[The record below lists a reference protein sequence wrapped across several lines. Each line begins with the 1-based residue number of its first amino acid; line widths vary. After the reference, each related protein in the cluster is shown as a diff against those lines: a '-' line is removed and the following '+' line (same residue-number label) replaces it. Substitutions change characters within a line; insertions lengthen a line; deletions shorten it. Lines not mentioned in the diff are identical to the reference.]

1 MFENRCKMTAPIG
14 QLPDRAVIINIT
26 NSLPCTITTE
36 DPHFFPMKSFVRF
49 TDLNGAM
56 PVPRGEDE
64 LNNKKFRVIP
74 TGDNT
79 FYIQDPITFQDID
92 STTFPP
98 YVEGGSANLVQPN
111 FVYYPS
117 PSQTFPN

>member
-1 MFENRCKMTAPIG
+1 MTSSPIG
-14 QLPDRAVIINIT
+14 QLPNRARIVSISNA
-26 NSLPCTITTE
+26 LPCEVGTE
-36 DPHFFPMKSFVRF
+36 DPHFFPNKSFVRL

-64 LNNKKFRVIP
+64 LNNGKFRIIV

-79 FYIQDPITFQDID
+79 FTLQDPITFVPID

-111 FVYYPS
+111 FVFYPS
-117 PSQTFPN
+117 PEQVFPN